1 MSGTYRPP
9 HEHGESVSWYTE
21 HRGTFLGRTWGPLV
35 MMAAKRLL
43 DEWVKVA
50 EVECACLTAS
60 ILRIRDI
67 VGVAI

>member
-1 MSGTYRPP
+1 
-9 HEHGESVSWYTE
+9 
-21 HRGTFLGRTWGPLV
+21 